1 MNEETVLFNRFNTL
15 MKTRTQMMKGFE
27 EKLSEPEST
36 STSKEARSY
45 QDLVR
50 VIMEDKKWLQEQT
63 EIPSIYVKHYQEYR
77 KYTLETEIPS
87 MEEIKKLETNT
98 HGRGKREQKTPE
110 QEEEEK
116 NKKKEYLIKLLEKFG
131 RFYVLDITR
140 EITLLSQIKDI
151 QDELEMMEKVFIE
164 QKEVLEAMDR
174 IIQSMQ
180 RSNLGSDDEV
190 KAGNLD
196 ARSHPRYILNRKNTE
211 GEHYDELSSSDSSI
225 LGDVYSSSSSSGK
238 SQKKKNNA
246 QSVIWGLGHQK
257 QNLPLRTVN
266 RHSKQIQKMI
276 KRAKSTNSAVCNS
289 LPPVSLIHA
298 LGNP

>member
-15 MKTRTQMMKGFE
+15 MKTRTQMMEGFK
-27 EKLSEPEST
+27 EKLSEPRNT
-36 STSKEARSY
+36 STSREARSY

-50 VIMEDKKWLQEQT
+50 VIMEDKQWLQEQT

-87 MEEIKKLETNT
+87 MEEIKKLEMNT
-98 HGRGKREQKTPE
+98 HGRGKKEQKLSE
-110 QEEEEK
+110 QE
-116 NKKKEYLIKLLEKFG
+116 KKEYLIKLLEKFG

-164 QKEVLEAMDR
+164 QKDVLEAMDR
-174 IIQSMQ
+174 IIQNMQ

-190 KAGNLD
+190 KAGNP
-196 ARSHPRYILNRKNTE
+196 RSISNHSYAE
-211 GEHYDELSSSDSSI
+211 GEHYDEFSSSDSSI
-225 LGDVYSSSSSSGK
+225 FGDRYSSTSSSGK
-238 SQKKKNNA
+238 SQKKKNTA

-276 KRAKSTNSAVCNS
+276 KRAKSTNLAVCYS
-289 LPPVSLIHA
+289 LFSVL
-298 LGNP
+298 